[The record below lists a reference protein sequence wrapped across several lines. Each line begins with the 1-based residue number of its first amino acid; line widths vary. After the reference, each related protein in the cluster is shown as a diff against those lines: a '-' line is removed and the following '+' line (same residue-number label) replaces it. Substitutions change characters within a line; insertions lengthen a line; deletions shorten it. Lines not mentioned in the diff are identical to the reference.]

1 MRSIGTCYSEHAI
14 KVSDSYCSG
23 PSNHAYLS
31 PNFTPSIQNTVSC
44 IYKVKLSTQK
54 HLLITLTWW
63 NKLIFE
69 GLNINIDDSISS
81 SSRNSAGS
89 VHQLQEIIG
98 TSTFQSCNS
107 KIEIFWGLSAACLDA
122 GPEPI
127 RGFYVVVLADSEFG
141 LVEILIMKKSA
152 QNWRSRRW
160 IELVLSAWIDD
171 KKTFQWFFKEQSGCA
186 VFVYR
191 TRSGLDSR
199 LWLEEDDKNL
209 EQKSRDRPE
218 FSLLISA
225 SKNPG

>member
-1 MRSIGTCYSEHAI
+1 MRSIGTCYREHAI

-31 PNFTPSIQNTVSC
+31 PNFTPSIQDAVSC

-54 HLLITLTWW
+54 HLLISLTWW
-63 NKLIFE
+63 SKLIFE

-89 VHQLQEIIG
+89 VHQLQEIKG

-127 RGFYVVVLADSEFG
+127 RGFYVVVLADSEFD

-152 QNWRSRRW
+152 QN
-160 IELVLSAWIDD
+160 V
-171 KKTFQWFFKEQSGCA
+171 
-186 VFVYR
+186 
-191 TRSGLDSR
+191 
-199 LWLEEDDKNL
+199 
-209 EQKSRDRPE
+209 
-218 FSLLISA
+218 
-225 SKNPG
+225 

>member
-31 PNFTPSIQNTVSC
+31 PNFTPSIQDTVSC
-44 IYKVKLSTQK
+44 ICKVKLSTQK

-69 GLNINIDDSISS
+69 GLNINIDNSISS

-89 VHQLQEIIG
+89 VHQLQEIKG

-107 KIEIFWGLSAACLDA
+107 KIEIFWGVSAACLDA

-127 RGFYVVVLADSEFG
+127 RGFYVVVLVDSELG
-141 LVEILIMKKSA
+141 LVLGDVDNEEISTKCLKKKSA
-152 QNWRSRRW
+152 PLRQTL
-160 IELVLSAWIDD
+160 I
-171 KKTFQWFFKEQSGCA
+171 G
-186 VFVYR
+186 
-191 TRSGLDSR
+191 
-199 LWLEEDDKNL
+199 
-209 EQKSRDRPE
+209 
-218 FSLLISA
+218 FS
-225 SKNPG
+225 K

>member
-31 PNFTPSIQNTVSC
+31 PNFTPSIQDTVSC

-69 GLNINIDDSISS
+69 GLNTDIDDGISS

-89 VHQLQEIIG
+89 VHQLQEIKG

-107 KIEIFWGLSAACLDA
+107 RIEIFWGLSAACLDA

-127 RGFYVVVLADSEFG
+127 RGFYVVVLVDSEFV

-152 QNWRSRRW
+152 QNVWR
-160 IELVLSAWIDD
+160 
-171 KKTFQWFFKEQSGCA
+171 
-186 VFVYR
+186 
-191 TRSGLDSR
+191 
-199 LWLEEDDKNL
+199 KN
-209 EQKSRDRPE
+209 RHHWDRP
-218 FSLLISA
+218 SLA
-225 SKNPG
+225 SRSEHSSGKTTYSTKAQSVIQGQLMTFWSSVVEIKKMDQRILYCLCGLMTRRLFKWRD

>member
-31 PNFTPSIQNTVSC
+31 PNFTPTIQDTVSC

-54 HLLITLTWW
+54 HLSITLTWW

-89 VHQLQEIIG
+89 VHQLQEIKG

-107 KIEIFWGLSAACLDA
+107 KIEIFWGLSAACLDS

-127 RGFYVVVLADSEFG
+127 RG
-141 LVEILIMKKSA
+141 
-152 QNWRSRRW
+152 
-160 IELVLSAWIDD
+160 
-171 KKTFQWFFKEQSGCA
+171 
-186 VFVYR
+186 

-199 LWLEEDDKNL
+199 LWLEEDDKN

>member
-44 IYKVKLSTQK
+44 
-54 HLLITLTWW
+54 
-63 NKLIFE
+63 
-69 GLNINIDDSISS
+69 LNINIDDSISS

-141 LVEILIMKKSA
+141 KTTYSTKAQFSDTGTTQDILIMCSGD
-152 QNWRSRRW
+152 QEDGSNLYCLRGLMTRR
-160 IELVLSAWIDD
+160 L
-171 KKTFQWFFKEQSGCA
+171 FK
-186 VFVYR
+186 

>member
-152 QNWRSRRW
+152 QNW
-160 IELVLSAWIDD
+160 
-171 KKTFQWFFKEQSGCA
+171 FFKEQSGCA